1 MSRAYADGRSE
12 ALTAF
17 LDERTTTG
25 YRIETRTATQAIIVR
40 RRRYPFLLGRLRTRD
55 DHRLV
60 VSVDS
65 DCAIT
70 TVVAEPRR
78 W

>member
-1 MSRAYADGRSE
+1 
-12 ALTAF
+12 LTAF
-17 LDERTTTG
+17 LDERATAG

-40 RRRYPFLLGRLRTRD
+40 RRRYPFLLGRLRARD

-65 DCAIT
+65 DGAIT
-70 TVVAEPRR
+70 TVAAEPRR